1 MICGGIGNNGV
12 AREPTYAGDNRM
24 PSIQVRPAR
33 RNEFEVWM
41 PLWRGY
47 QAFYNVDNADG
58 VSRTTWQ
65 RFFDPAEPMHCDL
78 AEVDG
83 VVRGLV
89 HSIDHRSCWMTQH
102 SCYLQDLFV
111 VPECRGQGLGRRLI
125 EHVYVQAR
133 ARGCARVHWLTHET
147 NTDAMKLYDR
157 IADKPGFV
165 QYRKAI

>member
-1 MICGGIGNNGV
+1 MPTTRV
-12 AREPTYAGDNRM
+12 RAARDD
-24 PSIQVRPAR
+24 
-33 RNEFEVWM
+33 EFAVWM

-47 QAFYNVDNADG
+47 QAFYKVDIADE

-65 RFFDPAEPMHCDL
+65 RFFDPTEPMHCDL
-78 AEVDG
+78 VEVDG

-89 HSIDHRSCWMTQH
+89 HSIDHRSCWLKEH

-111 VPECRGQGLGRRLI
+111 APESRGLGLGRRLI
-125 EHVYVQAR
+125 EHVYAQAK

-165 QYRKAI
+165 QYRKAL